1 MKQPDLGKKI
11 AELRKAKGLTQEE
24 LVEKCNL
31 SVRTLQ
37 RIESGEVTPRSYT
50 IKIIFAAL
58 DYAIY
63 DSLQSAPGKS
73 NKPVFIKW
81 FEHLY
86 ENLITW
92 FNLKTNRMKKIS
104 ILSVIL
110 IVLVISLFA
119 AIIERNSKNAEK
131 AINAIVYKQNK
142 WNEWLNKGEVDS
154 VLNCIYR
161 DDACVLPNTSGKI
174 EIRELINSAL
184 EGGYKLKEFQNIS
197 ISVCDSIA
205 VQKSFSVYEYSGSTF
220 KQKSLTEWR
229 LTHGQWF
236 VVNDIMQ
243 KLLVTKLPGFAD
255 L

>member
-1 MKQPDLGKKI
+1 MNQPDLGKKI

-73 NKPVFIKW
+73 NKPEFVLSKW
-81 FEHLY
+81 FEQLY
-86 ENLITW
+86 NNAITW

-104 ILSVIL
+104 ILSVML
-110 IVLVISLFA
+110 GVLVISLFA
-119 AIIERNSKNAEK
+119 TATERKSQKAEK
-131 AINAIVYKQNK
+131 AINAIVSKQNK

-154 VLNCIYR
+154 IITNIYR
-161 DDACVLPNTSGKI
+161 DDACVLPNLSGKI
-174 EIRELINSAL
+174 EIREMINAAL
-184 EGGYKLKEFQNIS
+184 EGGYKLKEFENIS
-197 ISVCDSIA
+197 FSVCDSLA
-205 VQKSFSVYEYSGSTF
+205 VQKSNTVYEYLGSTY
-220 KQKSLTEWR
+220 KQTSLTEWR
-229 LTHGQWF
+229 LTHGEWF
-236 VVNDIMQ
+236 VVNDIMSNY
-243 KLLVTKLPGFAD
+243 
-255 L
+255 